1 MILTR
6 TRRGVGFLASVVFM
20 AASGFLFAADDVSRA
35 GGSKR
40 DPFVP
45 LITPGGY
52 LMNVEPQE
60 NAALRLE
67 GITFDPRGDSIAV
80 INGELLRV
88 GDEVSGAVVTTI
100 EADNVTV
107 IQDNKKVELALRREE

>member
-1 MILTR
+1 MFLKRI
-6 TRRGVGFLASVVFM
+6 RGGSWLLASVLCLAVTGLSS
-20 AASGFLFAADDVSRA
+20 AGDSADRASAL
-35 GGSKR
+35 KR

-67 GITFDPRGDSIAV
+67 GITFDPKGDSIAV

-88 GDEVSGAVVTTI
+88 GDEVSGAVVTAI
-100 EADNVTV
+100 ESDQVTV
-107 IQDNKKVELALRREE
+107 IQDNKKVDLVLRREE